1 MNFDFKK
8 TLDLTKGGLLSPAET
23 WERYLGENADWK
35 STLVVLTA
43 PLLLANAILGL
54 LLSRMMGT
62 MSPFGLGG
70 NWFGALILGLVLACI
85 GFAVAVLV
93 FNFLAGVFGGKPD
106 FSRAFAAISLAA
118 IPAWIA
124 GIVGAAIPWLGGLIA
139 LAGAI
144 VSLVFLYKILPLAL
158 GVPDG
163 KRVLH
168 FVVSLVAVLVINIII
183 GSVLGVGRMSTDVG
197 RHDLGKRESRS
208 GTSSA
213 PGMFGELSRQAELM
227 EQAGEDVY
235 EPPGDGMISSKQ
247 ANWFADVL
255 AKSARIHEDEVA
267 RLEKLSKEMD
277 EKKDVS
283 PADIARFYQ
292 GMGSVVSLSNT
303 EMEVVKSGGGNWAEF
318 EWIRQQ
324 LRTARMQQGE
334 GSNALA
340 HNFEVYEEISDE
352 VELGF

>member
-8 TLDLTKGGLLSPAET
+8 TLELIKGGLTNPAQT
-23 WERYLGENADWK
+23 WESYLGENPEWK

-62 MSPFGLGG
+62 MSMFGLGG
-70 NWFGALILGLVLACI
+70 NWLSALVLGLIMAAI
-85 GFAVAVLV
+85 GFLVAVLV

-106 FSRAFAAISLAA
+106 FSRAFAAMSLAA

-124 GIVGAAIPWLGGLIA
+124 GIVGAAIPWLGGLIS

-144 VSLVFLYKILPLAL
+144 VSLVFLYKIMPLAL
-158 GVPDG
+158 GVPDT

-168 FVVSLVAVLVINIII
+168 FVVSLIAVLVINIII
-183 GSVLGVGRMSTDVG
+183 GSILGVGRMTSEAT
-197 RHDLGKRESRS
+197 RYDLGKSESRQKA
-208 GTSSA
+208 SSS

-227 EQAGEDVY
+227 AEAGEDVY
-235 EPPGDGMISSKQ
+235 EPPEDGMISSKQ
-247 ANWFADVL
+247 SRWFADVVS
-255 AKSARIHEDEVA
+255 KSLKIHEEEVE

-318 EWIRQQ
+318 EWIKRQ
-324 LRTARMQQGE
+324 LRAARMQQGE
-334 GSNALA
+334 GSDTLA
-340 HNFEVYEEISDE
+340 HNFEVYQEISEE
-352 VELGF
+352 VELDF